1 MRFRR
6 ESGSN
11 LWQTA
16 FHVLRYALRRV
27 LWAIPTLFGV
37 SLVVFLLTSL
47 LPAPETELS
56 AASAHDPF
64 AIDRARRE
72 RFLDLPLFVNALPR
86 GVRDRAIECTEHI
99 AKADS
104 LAPEATRE
112 LALLGGAAFPTVLPL
127 LRELPSEQAIR
138 VALALAP
145 IGRRIGRADDQTLD
159 SRERSVVYWKH
170 FWEDEELEFETAI
183 VQRNVARLSQYGGAL
198 RRSDLALVDTFALQ
212 EIIPQM
218 QRTSDH
224 AGLRELTMAAAHATG
239 GGPILPTDASHDE
252 LRLVLEAWRSYWFVH
267 RDMHRELT
275 SQSRL
280 GAILTETRY
289 AKWVGGALTGRLPPS
304 NAHISRTRTSL
315 DELAHTLPVT
325 LSLVALAAL
334 LSAVIAIPLGVIG
347 AYRRGRP
354 IDVALAFVLM
364 GFHSLPP
371 FALAELFDTW
381 LPKTSIVLPA
391 FALALGTIGVL
402 SRTQRAALLEVLS
415 SDFVRTARAKG
426 AFGARLL
433 VVHALRTALVPM
445 MALAGLQV
453 PVLFGGAVLVE
464 DIFQLPGTGRAVLD
478 AIRQG
483 DTGFVVVCVLV
494 MALVTSLTLVLADLA
509 AGLLDPRIRET
520 LRRRGST

>member
-1 MRFRR
+1 M
-6 ESGSN
+6 
-11 LWQTA
+11 
-16 FHVLRYALRRV
+16 LRYALRRV

-47 LPAPETELS
+47 LPAPESELD
-56 AASAHDPF
+56 AESAHDPF
-64 AIDRARRE
+64 AVDRVRRE
-72 RFLDLPLFVNALPR
+72 RFLDLPMFLNPQPR
-86 GVRDRAIECTEHI
+86 GVRDRALECAKHITE
-99 AKADS
+99 ADS

-127 LRELPSEQAIR
+127 LRQLPSEQAIR
-138 VALALAP
+138 LALALAP
-145 IGRRIGRADDQTLD
+145 IGRRIGRAGPEVLD
-159 SRERSVVYWKH
+159 SRERSVTYWLH
-170 FWEDEELEFETAI
+170 FWEDEELEFETPI
-183 VQRNVARLSQYGGAL
+183 VHRNVARLAQYGGAL

-218 QRTSDH
+218 QLTRDR
-224 AGLRELTMAAAHATG
+224 AALRELTMAAAHCTG
-239 GGPILPTDASHDE
+239 GGPVLPTDATEDE
-252 LRLVLEAWRSYWFVH
+252 LRLVLEFWRSYWFVH

-289 AKWVGGALTGRLPPS
+289 AKWVGGALTGRLPP
-304 NAHISRTRTSL
+304 AHGGVARSRTSL
-315 DELAHTLPVT
+315 DEIAHTLPIT

-334 LSAVIAIPLGVIG
+334 LSALLAIPLGVLG

-354 IDVALAFVLM
+354 IDVTLAFVLM
-364 GFHSLPP
+364 GLHSLPP

-391 FALALGTIGVL
+391 LALALGTVGVL
-402 SRTQRAALLEVLS
+402 SRTQRSALLEVLS
-415 SDFVRTARAKG
+415 SDYVRTARAKG
-426 AFGARLL
+426 SYGARLL

-445 MALAGLQV
+445 LALAGLQV

-464 DIFQLPGTGRAVLD
+464 DIFELPGTGRAVLE
-478 AIRQG
+478 AIRHG
-483 DTGFVVVCVLV
+483 DTGFVVVSVLA
-494 MALVTSLTLVLADLA
+494 MALITSTTLVFADLA

-520 LRRRGST
+520 LRRRGAT